1 MALFDRFGLNP
12 REQRA
17 AGIFAGVFAVMA
29 VLALP
34 FGVGALV
41 SGRRAENEELKATLD
56 KVQAARGEI
65 RDRQSKRDAIAY
77 RYQKKAPALGGFLE
91 QSARSVK
98 LEVADNVDRPEV
110 PIGKRYVERA
120 TVIHLKKSSML
131 PIARFMET
139 IEKSQYAVAISR
151 LNVRKRSGEPDSFDV
166 ELGVTAYDRNETAP
180 APSGDKEKKP

>member
-1 MALFDRFGLNP
+1 MAFFDRFGLNP

-17 AGIFAGVFAVMA
+17 ATIFAGVFGVMA

-34 FGVGALV
+34 VGVSSLV
-41 SGRRAENEELKATLD
+41 SGRRAENEELKSTLE
-56 KVQAARGEI
+56 KVQGARADI
-65 RDRQSKRDAIAY
+65 RDRQSKRDAIVY

-98 LEVADNVDRPEV
+98 LDVADSVDRPEV

-131 PIARFMET
+131 PIARFMEA

-180 APSGDKEKKP
+180 AAADSKEKKP